1 MVSIDDNGN
10 ITVYSGDDDTITL
23 QYSPARDIS
32 SYNLRF
38 TVKPYNSVTTD
49 DSDALLETDP
59 SDVAFTGEGTVAVIP
74 INVSSNRIPAGT
86 YKFDI
91 QNITVNNK
99 VHTYHSGKFIV
110 TNDVTKRTS

>member
-1 MVSIDDNGN
+1 MVSIDEKGN

-32 SYNLRF
+32 SYRLRF
-38 TVKPYNSVTTD
+38 TVKPYNSITTD
-49 DSDALLETDP
+49 DSDALLEIDP
-59 SDVAFTGEGTVAVIP
+59 SDVAFKDGGTIAVIP
-74 INVSSNRIPAGT
+74 INVSSNRISAGI

-91 QNITVNNK
+91 QNITANDE

>member
-1 MVSIDDNGN
+1 MVSIDDKGN

-23 QYSPARDIS
+23 QYSPAREIS
-32 SYNLRF
+32 SYSLRF
-38 TVKPYNSVTTD
+38 TVKPYDSTTTD

-59 SDVAFTGEGTVAVIP
+59 SDVVFTDDGTIAVIP
-74 INVSSNRIPAGT
+74 INVSSNRITAGT

-91 QNITVNNK
+91 QNITANDA

>member
-1 MVSIDDNGN
+1 MVSIDEKGN

-32 SYNLRF
+32 SYSLRF

-59 SDVAFTGEGTVAVIP
+59 SDVVFTDSGTIAVIP

-91 QNITVNNK
+91 QNVNVDGK